1 MNNVYEYSF
10 KEYFPLKK
18 NHSVYTNIDN
28 LSNENSFLFNNKRKK
43 INNENNIDNSL
54 IKTNNKN
61 NSLNKSTKSTKI
73 NKFFQ
78 NISSQYLD
86 NYKSKSKYQN
96 TYAISQPN
104 QRSLPNSVV
113 NSIKKK
119 KKLSITFL
127 KKNDK
132 NKYSQISLK
141 KDANLKL
148 HNNLK
153 LSSEFNYKNKK
164 TKESISSYSKRETY
178 IECNKSNNKNISYI
192 KMSISNSNLFD
203 SQFIIKKIGV
213 NKDKKSKEN
222 AYTNRTN
229 SVHLYDK
236 IEINKDF
243 KNLRIKKTPLKDII
257 IQNGQIKHNKE
268 ENKTKLSRD
277 ISIKLYSKV
286 LSNKNKDNIY
296 SQKYSKK
303 RFLNKNNNVSLSS
316 KNILSKT
323 KDVNNELIKKDNI
336 NTKNDNN
343 LNDNNKIDKKITVN
357 LNAQNTRIKN
367 NKNKNIHINMNL
379 VNLQPQNQNIFSP
392 FSSLFTQSHEKSLSI
407 LSSKNFNKK
416 VNFSSKDNGNK
427 SIESSNNYNNNND
440 KNITSESTELN
451 NIVSL
456 MNNEIKKFKKN
467 STSFY
472 LNGERNFFC
481 SPDGPEDFHFRFVE
495 LCKQNDSF
503 FRNLKSNI
511 ENKQN
516 QDKTKKDSIKECLEL
531 DNKQYFENFEEDVPY
546 I

>member
-1 MNNVYEYSF
+1 MYEYSF

-28 LSNENSFLFNNKRKK
+28 LPNENSFLFINKRKK
-43 INNENNIDNSL
+43 ILNGNNKDNSL
-54 IKTNNKN
+54 IRTNNKN
-61 NSLNKSTKSTKI
+61 NSLNKSTRSTKI
-73 NKFFQ
+73 NKFIH

-119 KKLSITFL
+119 KKMSITFL

-178 IECNKSNNKNISYI
+178 IESNRSNNKNISYI

-213 NKDKKSKEN
+213 NKDKKAKEN

-229 SVHLYDK
+229 SVHFSDK

-243 KNLRIKKTPLKDII
+243 KNLKIKKTPLKDII
-257 IQNGQIKHNKE
+257 IQNDQIKYNKE
-268 ENKTKLSRD
+268 ENKKKLSKD

-303 RFLNKNNNVSLSS
+303 RFLNKNNNNSISS
-316 KNILSKT
+316 KNILPKI
-323 KDVNNELIKKDNI
+323 KDLNNELIKKDNI
-336 NTKNDNN
+336 NSKNYNN
-343 LNDNNKIDKKITVN
+343 LNDNNRIDKKITVN

-367 NKNKNIHINMNL
+367 NKNIHINMNL
-379 VNLQPQNQNIFSP
+379 INLPSQNQNIFSP
-392 FSSLFTQSHEKSLSI
+392 VPSIFTQSHEKSLSI
-407 LSSKNFNKK
+407 LSSKNFKK
-416 VNFSSKDNGNK
+416 KGDFVSKDNRNK

-440 KNITSESTELN
+440 KNITSESSELS
-451 NIVSL
+451 NIVSS
-456 MNNEIKKFKKN
+456 MNNEIKKYKKN

-511 ENKQN
+511 ENKEN